1 MINIK
6 VLHICSYYYGTKLY
20 KNLMDHFKFK
30 NLDFKVFAP
39 CDYNYKY
46 EGNEEYIIQAN
57 SFHKFDRLN
66 FYYKYKKVYNAL
78 IEKVQVRQ
86 YDILHAHSLFAN
98 GYISYKIF
106 KEYNIPYIVAVRNTD
121 INIFFKYFFYLR
133 KLGVDILKNATKIIF
148 ISNAYKTKIIKY
160 IPECYKQEIIDKSVV
175 IPNGIDNYF
184 LENIGQP
191 KKLKKQTL
199 NLVYTGR
206 IDKNKNLDTT
216 IKCCNKMLKN
226 KYSVNFTIIGS
237 IAYKKYNKILKK
249 YNFINYMGQ
258 KNKEEIINIYKDMDI
273 FVMPSKH
280 ETFGLVY
287 AEALTQGPPV
297 IYTKNEGFDQ
307 LFEDGEVG
315 YAIKYNDYLKME
327 QRINNIV
334 ENYEKISKNCIEKSL
349 IFNWNDIADKYMNI
363 YKEINN
369 RNF

>member
-1 MINIK
+1 M
-6 VLHICSYYYGTKLY
+6 
-20 KNLMDHFKFK
+20 
-30 NLDFKVFAP
+30 
-39 CDYNYKY
+39 
-46 EGNEEYIIQAN
+46 
-57 SFHKFDRLN
+57 
-66 FYYKYKKVYNAL
+66 
-78 IEKVQVRQ
+78 
-86 YDILHAHSLFAN
+86 
-98 GYISYKIF
+98 
-106 KEYNIPYIVAVRNTD
+106 
-121 INIFFKYFFYLR
+121 
-133 KLGVDILKNATKIIF
+133 
-148 ISNAYKTKIIKY
+148 
-160 IPECYKQEIIDKSVV
+160 
-175 IPNGIDNYF
+175 
-184 LENIGQP
+184 
-191 KKLKKQTL
+191 
-199 NLVYTGR
+199 YTGR

-287 AEALTQGPPV
+287 AEALTQGLPV